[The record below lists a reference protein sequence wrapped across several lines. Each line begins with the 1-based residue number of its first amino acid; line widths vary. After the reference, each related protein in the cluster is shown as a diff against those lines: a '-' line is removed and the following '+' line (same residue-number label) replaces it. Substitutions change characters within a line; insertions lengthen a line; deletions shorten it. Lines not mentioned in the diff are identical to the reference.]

1 MAECHFD
8 THTHTHEVKVSN
20 WWLLR
25 LVFSLSA
32 FYERRDVAVA
42 GVCGFAEQVLSSW
55 PSRHA
60 PWPVADVRIPNA
72 ISVHVLLDREFQDRV
87 LNFCYFKALVMFG
100 YFSGLPR
107 MT

>member
-1 MAECHFD
+1 M
-8 THTHTHEVKVSN
+8 KVSN

-72 ISVHVLLDREFQDRV
+72 ISVDVLWTGSSRTECSTFVTSRHWLCLAIFPG
-87 LNFCYFKALVMFG
+87 FPA
-100 YFSGLPR
+100 
-107 MT
+107 